1 MAMAFYILCTLMLK
15 DKKSH
20 VIPLDLY
27 KLENLLKV
35 FLLIARSI
43 DFRFQDRK
51 RFIIATKWL
60 IIIANHSQI
69 AIGDDIVILI
79 SRRRIQFCDKSV
91 CALGDA
97 WALAYRNVQV
107 EYTIKRI
114 PRLESSKSFSVC
126 SSRQARNSL

>member
-15 DKKSH
+15 DKKSY
-20 VIPLDLY
+20 VIPVDLY

-69 AIGDDIVILI
+69 AIGDDIVIL
-79 SRRRIQFCDKSV
+79 V
-91 CALGDA
+91 AA
-97 WALAYRNVQV
+97 AN
-107 EYTIKRI
+107 TILR
-114 PRLESSKSFSVC
+114 
-126 SSRQARNSL
+126 